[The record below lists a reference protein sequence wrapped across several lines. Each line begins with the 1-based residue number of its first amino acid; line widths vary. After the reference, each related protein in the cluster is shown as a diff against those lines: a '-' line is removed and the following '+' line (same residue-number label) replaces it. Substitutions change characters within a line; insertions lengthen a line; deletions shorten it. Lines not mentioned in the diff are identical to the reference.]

1 MSGTKQPNA
10 SAYLQTKE
18 SENDHLPGNRRAV
31 PAYCRPAG
39 AKQVL
44 GYSKTVMQWGRL
56 IDFHLLIYF
65 FLAKTGKIQK
75 CGRQVETI
83 KYMHDFN
90 VVVYLENRLIF
101 CCPIL
106 LFSTRNQPSSKLHF
120 LICFFPL
127 KKRKEMKKRQ
137 RTAFYYGVLKKWE
150 F

>member
-44 GYSKTVMQWGRL
+44 GCSKTVMQWGRL
-56 IDFHLLIYF
+56 IYFHLLIF
-65 FLAKTGKIQK
+65 FFIAKTGKILK
-75 CGRQVETI
+75 CGRQVETL

-101 CCPIL
+101 FVAPFYCFRHVTNLQANYI
-106 LFSTRNQPSSKLHF
+106 FSFAFS
-120 LICFFPL
+120 L
-127 KKRKEMKKRQ
+127 KKRKR
-137 RTAFYYGVLKKWE
+137 KWKNVKE
-150 F
+150 LHFIMLY